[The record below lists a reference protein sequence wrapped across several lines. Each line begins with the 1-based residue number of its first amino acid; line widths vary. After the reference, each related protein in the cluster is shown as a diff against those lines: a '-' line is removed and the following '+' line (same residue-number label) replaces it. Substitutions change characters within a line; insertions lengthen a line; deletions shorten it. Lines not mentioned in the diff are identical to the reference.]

1 MEYVDICPLV
11 VVEQVA
17 KADLRS
23 SENSDLFSWIAQK
36 GEKDCFMASILGIA
50 DRLRASSDPQVVDDF
65 CNTVATYA
73 EDLEPEALPRIEAA
87 YKRFK
92 YADHI
97 AVNYFDGLR
106 QTGIDI
112 RKRLREV
119 IREDWSFPHPR
130 KNAATW
136 HYYLYLA
143 SLDEPGA
150 LKKLADKI
158 SATEDG
164 NDVTHLLQSLSEL
177 RVDGVEDIL
186 KLYANDTRRA
196 RGVEGPGQLVSKS
209 VALFLRMRE
218 E

>member
-1 MEYVDICPLV
+1 MCVDLIL
-11 VVEQVA
+11 
-17 KADLRS
+17 
-23 SENSDLFSWIAQK
+23 SDFRDQK
-36 GEKDCFMASILGIA
+36 GY
-50 DRLRASSDPQVVDDF
+50 V
-65 CNTVATYA
+65 
-73 EDLEPEALPRIEAA
+73 
-87 YKRFK
+87 
-92 YADHI
+92 
-97 AVNYFDGLR
+97 YFLC
-106 QTGIDI
+106 
-112 RKRLREV
+112 L
-119 IREDWSFPHPR
+119 EDWSFPHPR